1 LFVDPA
7 PNTRRGIRPLFVIP
21 IIVVSVLTGGYLA
34 ADRHDDT
41 PSAGGVKVA
50 ADSKVTRDSGDSVIR
65 SHDGSGAVNL
75 RSCPG
80 LPTAGQSTGCD
91 IIDRLPDGA
100 VVTMEC
106 WIDSGAVPGRADTDR
121 RWFLVTPGAGAPHPG
136 RRGYVFS
143 AEIPVE
149 EQVRPPWC
157 STDLINELITEPEPA
172 ISPSKPS
179 PPAATPS
186 AVSPAPSSSAVIAD
200 PPTAETP
207 VPETP
212 ADSSSV
218 APTTITVTV
227 DNRVTNGPTQMRED
241 THNPAY
247 LSTRPVKQCDE
258 REPACNLPGYLATG
272 DRLVALCQT
281 TGDRVTNGEDRNPD
295 DDHNPGLDESTL
307 WYRLRAPDGRTGYL
321 SVIWL
326 AGSDRGGLG
335 LPTC

>member
-1 LFVDPA
+1 MPVSPA
-7 PNTRRGIRPLFVIP
+7 SNTRRGIRPLFLVP
-21 IIVVSVLTGGYLA
+21 LVLVAALIGYLIA
-34 ADRHDDT
+34 TSNHDDAT
-41 PSAGGVKVA
+41 STSDAKVA
-50 ADSKVTRDSGDSVIR
+50 GAAKVTRDSGDSVLR

-80 LPTAGQSTGCD
+80 LPTAGQTTGCD
-91 IIDRLPDGA
+91 IIDRLSDGT

-121 RWFLVTPGAGAPHPG
+121 RWFLVTPGSGAPHPG

-149 EQVRPPWC
+149 EQVRTPWC
-157 STDLINELITEPEPA
+157 STDLINELITEPEPV
-172 ISPSKPS
+172 ISPSKS
-179 PPAATPS
+179 PPAAATPS
-186 AVSPAPSSSAVIAD
+186 AVSPTPSSSAVIAD

-207 VPETP
+207 VPETT
-212 ADSSSV
+212 ADSGPV

-241 THNPAY
+241 TDHPAY
-247 LSTRPVKQCDE
+247 LSTRPVKKCKAQQ
-258 REPACNLPGYLATG
+258 PTCNVPGDLTSG
-272 DRLVALCQT
+272 DRLIAVCQT
-281 TGDRVTNGEDRNPD
+281 SGDRITNGEDRNPD
-295 DDHNPGLDESTL
+295 DDNNRGLDESTL

>member
-1 LFVDPA
+1 MPVNTA
-7 PNTRRGIRPLFVIP
+7 SNTRRGIRPLLLVP
-21 IIVVSVLTGGYLA
+21 LVLVAALIGYLIA
-34 ADRHDDT
+34 TSNHDDAT
-41 PSAGGVKVA
+41 STSAAKVA
-50 ADSKVTRDSGDSVIR
+50 GAAKVTRDSGDSVLR

-80 LPTAGQSTGCD
+80 LPTAGQTTGCD
-91 IIDRLPDGA
+91 IIDRFSDGT

-149 EQVRPPWC
+149 EQVRTSWC
-157 STDLINELITEPEPA
+157 SNDLINELITEPQPV
-172 ISPSKPS
+172 ISPSKAS

-186 AVSPAPSSSAVIAD
+186 AASPTPSSPAVITD
-200 PPTAETP
+200 SPTTETP
-207 VPETP
+207 T
-212 ADSSSV
+212 SSRPV
-218 APTTITVTV
+218 APATIRVTL
-227 DNRVTNGPTQMRED
+227 DNRVTNGETQMRED
-241 THNPAY
+241 TDHPAY
-247 LSTRPVKQCDE
+247 LSTRPVRKCKAQQ
-258 REPACNLPGYLATG
+258 PACNVPGDLTSG
-272 DRLVALCQT
+272 DRLSALCQT
-281 TGDRVTNGEDRNPD
+281 TGERITNGQDYNNVD
-295 DDHNPGLDESTL
+295 NSNPGLDESTL

-326 AGSDRGGLG
+326 VGSDRSGLG